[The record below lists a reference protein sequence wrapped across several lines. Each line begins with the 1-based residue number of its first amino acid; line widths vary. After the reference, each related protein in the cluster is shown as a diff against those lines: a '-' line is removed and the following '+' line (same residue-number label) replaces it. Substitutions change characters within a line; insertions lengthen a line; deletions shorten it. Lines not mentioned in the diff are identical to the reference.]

1 MEGPIEFQPTK
12 ANVNYFE
19 TTQNLEVL
27 QEVTLIQKRPQL
39 SEGKFY
45 VIWYTYKYM
54 YLIGIFLYFQLI
66 LHIPVNTNYLIMLVT
81 KSIF

>member
-19 TTQNLEVL
+19 TTHPLEVL
-27 QEVTLIQKRPQL
+27 QDVTLIQKRPQL
-39 SEGKFY
+39 SEGKFNF
-45 VIWYTYKYM
+45 IWYTYLYV
-54 YLIGIFLYFQLI
+54 LHGTLLYFQLI
-66 LHIPVNTNYLIMLVT
+66 LHIPVNTNCWMKLVT